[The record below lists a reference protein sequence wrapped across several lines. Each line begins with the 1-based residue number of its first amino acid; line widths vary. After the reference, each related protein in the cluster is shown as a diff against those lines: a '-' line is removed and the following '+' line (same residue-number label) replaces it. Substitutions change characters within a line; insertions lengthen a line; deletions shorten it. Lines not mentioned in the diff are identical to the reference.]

1 MRFQKLPHVPQ
12 EFCDKT
18 SLHLPNPTTTTS
30 PLSPK
35 KTPHTSNAIM
45 DPMEQMSG
53 HSGPLPAGFN
63 PETAGNME
71 DVSFY
76 YASLNSDPN

>member
-1 MRFQKLPHVPQ
+1 
-12 EFCDKT
+12 
-18 SLHLPNPTTTTS
+18 
-30 PLSPK
+30 
-35 KTPHTSNAIM
+35 M

-71 DVSFY
+71 DVSS
-76 YASLNSDPN
+76 ASFNFSDLN